1 MFRYLIFGNG
11 SLKDYIISTLLTL
24 PIILFSLSFHE
35 FAHGYAA
42 YKMGDHTA
50 KNFGRLTLNPLKHLD
65 PIGALC
71 MLLAGFGWAKPV
83 PINARNF
90 RNPRIGMAISG
101 AAGPISNLLLSL
113 ISAFLLKLVYEL
125 IYIGFLPITTIISLT
140 ITFLFI
146 SVQLNIALAV
156 FNLIPVPPL
165 DGSRI
170 FYAFLPPK
178 LYFGIMKYER
188 IIYLILMGALMLGL
202 LSGIIS
208 FVTTGIMKLL
218 FFIVGLDGI
227 FY

>member
-1 MFRYLIFGNG
+1 MFRYLILGNG

-90 RNPRIGMAISG
+90 KNPRVGMAISG

-113 ISAFLLKLVYEL
+113 ISALLLKLVYEL
-125 IYIGFLPITTIISLT
+125 ISINLLPITTIISLT
-140 ITFLFI
+140 ITFLFLSI
-146 SVQLNIALAV
+146 QLNIALAV

-188 IIYLILMGALMLGL
+188 IIYLVLMGALMLGL
-202 LSGIIS
+202 LTGIIS

>member
-1 MFRYLIFGNG
+1 MFRYLILGNG

-90 RNPRIGMAISG
+90 KNPRVGMAISG

-113 ISAFLLKLVYEL
+113 ISALLLKLVYEL
-125 IYIGFLPITTIISLT
+125 ISINLLPITTIISLT
-140 ITFLFI
+140 ITFLFLSI
-146 SVQLNIALAV
+146 QLNIALAV

-188 IIYLILMGALMLGL
+188 IIYLVLMGALMLGL